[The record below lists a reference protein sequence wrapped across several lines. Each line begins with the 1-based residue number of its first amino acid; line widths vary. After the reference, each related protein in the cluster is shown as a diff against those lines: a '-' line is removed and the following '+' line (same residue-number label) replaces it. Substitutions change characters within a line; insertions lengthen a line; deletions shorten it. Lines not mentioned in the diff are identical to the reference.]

1 MTDTAR
7 LAQLE
12 ARVRKY
18 EEDEASVCPEDVGF
32 VEWIGV
38 LKRRAETAEAALKVY
53 QMLFTQ
59 PEIRDSIEVL
69 NAYHP
74 RVPKTTT
81 DGSLQSAGS
90 NAADAAAQAERE

>member
-1 MTDTAR
+1 MTDTER
-7 LAQLE
+7 ISQLE

-38 LKRRAETAEAALKVY
+38 LKKRAETTEAALKAA
-53 QMLFTQ
+53 LWRA
-59 PEIRDSIEVL
+59 RDRL
-69 NAYHP
+69 YRH
-74 RVPKTTT
+74 
-81 DGSLQSAGS
+81 QSATTKEIVQQCDEALAMADRTC